1 MAEKLERSKRA
12 SFLIQTMMRTMA
24 VGLMALTTIGTTQAT
39 AAELTELQY
48 DEQTRSLTLILPESV
63 TPQVSVLAPDQLLLE
78 LPDTQVG
85 DLQAQSIQDGL
96 VESIVLEQAT
106 PETTWIVMEFAAG
119 TVLSDAQSAV
129 PVGGADNVQSDNG
142 EQAWQVRPAL
152 TAASRRVTNDSVTGS
167 VAATP
172 GASASSLRSSINE
185 IAQAPDFSE
194 LPVLEPAV
202 PMNEPVSV
210 PPLNRPVS
218 VPPFEAEPSVVEV
231 EVIPTPESD
240 DSTFMSEPTVIEEAQ
255 TTTAVRSEEAA
266 AISEPLSEEPPF
278 VEPPFL
284 DDVETGLPENTAE
297 RFESEFDSEF
307 DQETNEPQTAEEVL
321 PEPIFLDLEVA
332 DETTDEEIA
341 AVEPI
346 PVEPIPAESNVFVE
360 ETAENR
366 VASGRDVLEADEV
379 VVPETTIAPT
389 VETAPL
395 EAAV

>member
-12 SFLIQTMMRTMA
+12 SFFIQTMMRTMA
-24 VGLMALTTIGTTQAT
+24 VSLMALTTIGTTQAT

-48 DEQTRSLTLILPESV
+48 DAQTRSLTLVLPESV

-85 DLQAQSIQDGL
+85 DLQAQRIQDGL

-129 PVGGADNVQSDNG
+129 PVGGADNVQFDNG

-172 GASASSLRSSINE
+172 GASASSLRRSTNE

-210 PPLNRPVS
+210 PPLNRPVR
-218 VPPFEAEPSVVEV
+218 VPPIEAEPSVVEV
-231 EVIPTPESD
+231 EVIPASESD
-240 DSTFMSEPTVIEEAQ
+240 DSTFVSEPTVIEETQ

-266 AISEPLSEEPPF
+266 AISEPLSEDPPF

-284 DDVETGLPENTAE
+284 DEVETGSPEHTAE

-307 DQETNEPQTAEEVL
+307 DQETDEPQQAE
-321 PEPIFLDLEVA
+321 
-332 DETTDEEIA
+332 
-341 AVEPI
+341 
-346 PVEPIPAESNVFVE
+346 
-360 ETAENR
+360 
-366 VASGRDVLEADEV
+366 
-379 VVPETTIAPT
+379 
-389 VETAPL
+389 
-395 EAAV
+395 